1 MEFEQLLNIHIKLYE
16 VEMNKHLEDI
26 KNRII
31 IHDKDK
37 INNPIIYN
45 IYKEHFPKLKQLEF
59 GSDAYKKYERDNFK
73 EAHYLHAQ
81 NDHHFYSHNNTQTK
95 PNLIDLLEAV
105 TDIYVS
111 NKQYSPNNLNVDNLL
126 EVFKQKGILDLSLE
140 EYLEN
145 TINTIL
151 GEKNEKQ

>member
-16 VEMNKHLEDI
+16 VEMNKHVENLE
-26 KNRII
+26 NRII

-45 IYKEHFPKLKQLEF
+45 SYKEHFPKLKQLEF

-81 NDHHFYSHNNTQTK
+81 NDHHFYSLNNTQTK